1 MALMSRAVSASEQ
14 GMVQGANSSITGIAN
29 LLGPGLFT
37 LTFAFA
43 IGAGR
48 DWHQPGAPFL
58 IAMLLLA
65 LAAITAWQVTRA
77 R

>member
-1 MALMSRAVSASEQ
+1 ML
-14 GMVQGANSSITGIAN
+14 QGANSSIMAIAN

-48 DWHQPGAPFL
+48 DWHQPGP
-58 IAMLLLA
+58 
-65 LAAITAWQVTRA
+65 RS
-77 R
+77 